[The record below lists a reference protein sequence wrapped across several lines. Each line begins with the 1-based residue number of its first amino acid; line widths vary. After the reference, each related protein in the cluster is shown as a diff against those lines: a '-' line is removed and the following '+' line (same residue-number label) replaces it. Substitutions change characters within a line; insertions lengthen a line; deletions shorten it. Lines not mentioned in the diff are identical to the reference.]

1 MNFRKRSDA
10 SYARQAGSIEML
22 ATTCDRDPTE
32 SDAEGSLLI
41 LVVDDTPSYR
51 AVLELALAAPGREIV
66 GVDNVA
72 DALELVR
79 ARRFALVI
87 GDYAMPGGTGID
99 LLRQIR
105 RADGIQPF
113 VLMSSELPA
122 EAARVAALG
131 NAYVVEKKG
140 GIAELTALLEAIEL

>member
-1 MNFRKRSDA
+1 
-10 SYARQAGSIEML
+10 ML
-22 ATTCDRDPTE
+22 ATIFDRNPTDN
-32 SDAEGSLLI
+32 DAEGSLVILI
-41 LVVDDTPSYR
+41 VDDTPSYR
-51 AVLELALAAPGREIV
+51 AVLQLALAGPGREIV
-66 GVDNVA
+66 GVDNA
-72 DALELVR
+72 AEAFELVR
-79 ARRFALVI
+79 TRRFGLVI
-87 GDYAMPGGTGID
+87 SDYSMPGGTGID

-131 NAYVVEKKG
+131 DAYVVEKKG